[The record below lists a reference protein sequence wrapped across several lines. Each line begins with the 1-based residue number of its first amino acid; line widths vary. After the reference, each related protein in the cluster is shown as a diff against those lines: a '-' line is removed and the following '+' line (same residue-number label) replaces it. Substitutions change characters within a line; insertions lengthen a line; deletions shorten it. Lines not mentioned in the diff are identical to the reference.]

1 MKSQTPTLV
10 AGKQM
15 DQAPTE
21 DSTPKL
27 SNNINQTTQH
37 QTVGIMAEWAIPKMA
52 KVPREI
58 RNLVAGGLAG
68 MLAKSVVAP
77 IDRIKILFQVT
88 QQPFRLSHV
97 PHVGLNIIQHEGAS
111 ALWRGNS
118 AMMIRVFPYSGIQF
132 MVFDKCKSFCLK
144 RKRHDQPQMMTP
156 IESLLAGSLAGVISV
171 FFTYPLDLTRAQ
183 LAVYFKKKSTATDD
197 LTSQRP
203 SFISTMGRTYT
214 EKGIPGLYRG
224 LTPTVLGILPYAGVA
239 FSINE
244 QSKSK
249 IRSIF
254 EREPTTIEKM
264 IIGGLAGLIAQT
276 ITYPLEVTRRRMQTH
291 GLVSENIA
299 KDILSTT
306 PSLADPL
313 HPCPIKEESQIVLT
327 KPSMT
332 QTVRLIYLEQGIKG
346 FFKGVT
352 MNWVKG
358 PIAFSI
364 SFTTYDA
371 IKSWIEGNIDQ
382 DRRVHES

>member
-1 MKSQTPTLV
+1 MSLFLYSAREFQ
-10 AGKQM
+10 GFI
-15 DQAPTE
+15 E
-21 DSTPKL
+21 DSHLQSLEFCRMLVLRFP
-27 SNNINQTTQH
+27 S
-37 QTVGIMAEWAIPKMA
+37 MSRA
-52 KVPREI
+52 KAR
-58 RNLVAGGLAG
+58 
-68 MLAKSVVAP
+68 SVH
-77 IDRIKILFQVT
+77 IL
-88 QQPFRLSHV
+88 
-97 PHVGLNIIQHEGAS
+97 
-111 ALWRGNS
+111 
-118 AMMIRVFPYSGIQF
+118 
-132 MVFDKCKSFCLK
+132 KCF
-144 RKRHDQPQMMTP
+144 
-156 IESLLAGSLAGVISV
+156 
-171 FFTYPLDLTRAQ
+171 
-183 LAVYFKKKSTATDD
+183 VYF
-197 LTSQRP
+197 P
-203 SFISTMGRTYT
+203 
-214 EKGIPGLYRG
+214 
-224 LTPTVLGILPYAGVA
+224 VLSKTILKLK
-239 FSINE
+239 
-244 QSKSK
+244 QCTK

-371 IKSWIEGNIDQ
+371 IKSWIEGIIDQ
-382 DRRVHES
+382 ERRVHKS